1 MLDDQSMSNL
11 ILQSDSTAPSSYNSE
26 HKCNKTA
33 AAAKQKLIKNQFK
46 SYTQQPSLSSLGS
59 FRGKKKAPKATTTG
73 LI

>member
-46 SYTQQPSLSSLGS
+46 SYTQQPSLS
-59 FRGKKKAPKATTTG
+59 
-73 LI
+73 